1 MNLKNKVLALGILC
15 ALGLP
20 QAAGAEG
27 FAINEWSA
35 EGVAMGGARM
45 FAEGDA
51 ANVAYNPASI
61 TKVDGEAFK
70 VSATYLSPHGEYDLY
85 DKNGDFLESGH
96 NRVHFGFAPGTY
108 YVKKLN
114 DKDWFG
120 IGAFS
125 RFAMVSE
132 FERNSQVST
141 NAFVSRLDGVSVTP
155 TFAHKFDDKWSAAV
169 GAEINYVRLTME
181 KNAAWNPIERE
192 ALMPTHTKG
201 ESYALG
207 WNAAA
212 NYAFDDKNEIG
223 VVYRSRIK
231 HSMEADFNAY
241 DVVNSNTNQ
250 YLGNFSGDAYGEVT
264 LPDSWHIG
272 YNHKF
277 NDKTR
282 VELNAVRTN
291 WSTYDALNINVSGT
305 RLPNFDKVHASPK
318 NWEDGWRYAIGVE
331 HKLSDKYTV
340 MAGFA
345 YDESS
350 IPYDGGDFM
359 VPTGNRKTY
368 SIGARYNDKDQTLAI
383 ALGWMDVGDLQFKF
397 RGGDYNS
404 ATDGRAHT
412 HDSYTKIIGISYQRN
427 F

>member
-70 VSATYLSPHGEYDLY
+70 VSATYISPHGEYDLY
-85 DKNGDFLESGH
+85 NKNGDVIDSGT

-114 DKDWFG
+114 NKDWFG

-132 FERNSQVST
+132 FERDSDVST
-141 NAFVSRLDGVSVTP
+141 NAFLSRLNGVSVTP

-169 GAEINYVRLTME
+169 GAEINYVGLTME
-181 KNAAWNPIERE
+181 KNAMLNP
-192 ALMPTHTKG
+192 AVPTHTKG

-241 DVVNSNTNQ
+241 NMPVIGSNGLPT
-250 YLGNFSGDAYGEVT
+250 GKFIDISGDAYGEVT
-264 LPDSWHIG
+264 LPESWHIG
-272 YNHKF
+272 YSHKF

-282 VELNAVRTN
+282 VELNAVRTG
-291 WSTYDALNINVSGT
+291 WDTYENLNIMVSGT
-305 RLPNFDKVHASPK
+305 GNAMFDKMHESPK

-350 IPYDGGDFM
+350 IPYDGGDFI
-359 VPTGNRKTY
+359 VPTGNRRTY
-368 SIGARYNDKDQTLAI
+368 SIGARYNDKDQTLAL
-383 ALGWMDVGDLQFKF
+383 ALGWMDVGDLNFAF
-397 RGGDYNS
+397 RDSSGIN
-404 ATDGRAHT
+404 GRAHT
-412 HDSYTKIIGISYQRN
+412 HDSFTKIIGISYQRN

>member
-70 VSATYLSPHGEYDLY
+70 VSATYLSPHGDYDLY
-85 DKNGDFLESGH
+85 DGNDVIESGH

-132 FERNSQVST
+132 FERNSHVST

-155 TFAHKFDDKWSAAV
+155 TFAHKFDDKWSAAI
-169 GAEINYVRLTME
+169 GAEVNYVRLTME
-181 KNAAWNPIERE
+181 KNIAYDPINK
-192 ALMPTHTKG
+192 MGVGPTHTKG

-212 NYAFDDKNEIG
+212 NYAFDEKNEIG

-231 HSMEADFNAY
+231 HSMEADFKGYAIPGIGN
-241 DVVNSNTNQ
+241 VN
-250 YLGNFSGDAYGEVT
+250 GDAYGEVT
-264 LPDSWHIG
+264 LPESWHIG
-272 YNHKF
+272 YSHKF

-282 VELNAVRTN
+282 VELNAVRTG
-291 WSTYDALNINVSGT
+291 WDTYKNLDIMISDTGKIDGLVNN
-305 RLPNFDKVHASPK
+305 PK

-331 HKLSDKYTV
+331 HKLSDKYTL

-350 IPYDGGDFM
+350 IPYNGGDFM

-368 SIGARYNDKDQTLAI
+368 SIGARYNDKDQTVAL
-383 ALGWMDVGDLQFKF
+383 ALGWMDVGDLRFAF
-397 RGGDYNS
+397 NDS
-404 ATDGRAHT
+404 TDEVKPQGRHAHT
-412 HDSYTKIIGISYQRN
+412 HDSFTKIIGISYQRN

>member
-85 DKNGDFLESGH
+85 DKDGNFVESGH

-132 FERNSQVST
+132 FERNSAVST
-141 NAFVSRLDGVSVTP
+141 NAFVSRLDGVSITP

-181 KNAAWNPIERE
+181 KNTAYMNG
-192 ALMPTHTKG
+192 MGVGPTHTKG

-231 HSMEADFNAY
+231 HSMEADFKGYSIPGFGN
-241 DVVNSNTNQ
+241 VN
-250 YLGNFSGDAYGEVT
+250 GDAYGEVT
-264 LPDSWHIG
+264 LPESWHIG

-277 NDKTR
+277 DDKTR
-282 VELNAVRTN
+282 VELNAVRTG
-291 WSTYDALNINVSGT
+291 WDTYKNLDIMISDTGKIDGLVS
-305 RLPNFDKVHASPK
+305 NPK

-350 IPYDGGDFM
+350 IPYNGGDFM

-368 SIGARYNDKDQTLAI
+368 SIGARYNDKDQTVAL

-397 RGGDYNS
+397 RSEGDTVANGGH
-404 ATDGRAHT
+404 AHT
-412 HDSYTKIIGISYQRN
+412 HDSFTKIIGISYQRN

>member
-85 DKNGDFLESGH
+85 KDNIHENGH

-132 FERNSQVST
+132 FERNEIVST
-141 NAFVSRLDGVSVTP
+141 NAFVSRLDGVSITP

-181 KNAAWNPIERE
+181 KNTAYMNG
-192 ALMPTHTKG
+192 MGVGPTHTKG

-231 HSMEADFNAY
+231 HSMEADFKGYSIPNIGN
-241 DVVNSNTNQ
+241 VN
-250 YLGNFSGDAYGEVT
+250 GDAYGEVT
-264 LPDSWHIG
+264 LPESWHIG
-272 YNHKF
+272 YSHKF

-282 VELNAVRTN
+282 VELNAVRTG
-291 WSTYDALNINVSGT
+291 WDTYKNLDIMISDTGKIDELVS
-305 RLPNFDKVHASPK
+305 NPK

>member
-70 VSATYLSPHGEYDLY
+70 VSATYISPHGEYDLY
-85 DKNGDFLESGH
+85 GENDKLLESGH

-155 TFAHKFDDKWSAAV
+155 TFAHKFDDKWSAAI

-181 KNAAWNPIERE
+181 KNTAYMNG
-192 ALMPTHTKG
+192 MGVGPTHTKG

-241 DVVNSNTNQ
+241 NMTTPYGTIDI
-250 YLGNFSGDAYGEVT
+250 SGDAYGEVT
-264 LPDSWHIG
+264 LPESWHIG
-272 YNHKF
+272 YSHKF

-282 VELNAVRTN
+282 VELNAVRTG
-291 WSTYDALNINVSGT
+291 WDTYKNLDITLSNTTDGLLDRTLKN
-305 RLPNFDKVHASPK
+305 PK

-331 HKLSDKYTV
+331 HKLSDKYTL

-368 SIGARYNDKDQTLAI
+368 SIGARYNDKDQTVAL
-383 ALGWMDVGDLQFKF
+383 ALGWMDVGDLRFAF
-397 RGGDYNS
+397 RDSGGVN
-404 ATDGRAHT
+404 GHAHT
-412 HDSYTKIIGISYQRN
+412 HDSFTKIIGISYQRN

>member
-70 VSATYLSPHGEYDLY
+70 VSATYISPHGEYDLY
-85 DKNGDFLESGH
+85 DADGTKLDSGT

-132 FERNSQVST
+132 FERDSDVST
-141 NAFVSRLDGVSVTP
+141 NAFLSRLNGVSVTP

-169 GAEINYVRLTME
+169 GAEINYVGLTME
-181 KNAAWNPIERE
+181 KNAMPGPSV
-192 ALMPTHTKG
+192 PTHTKG

-231 HSMEADFNAY
+231 HSMEADFHAY
-241 DVVNSNTNQ
+241 NGPVT
-250 YLGNFSGDAYGEVT
+250 LSGDAYGEVT
-264 LPDSWHIG
+264 LPESWHIG
-272 YNHKF
+272 YSHKF

-282 VELNAVRTN
+282 VELNAVRTG
-291 WSTYDALNINVSGT
+291 WDTYKNLNIMLSNVGYG
-305 RLPNFDKVHASPK
+305 FDGPQNNPK
-318 NWEDGWRYAIGVE
+318 NWEDGWRYAIGIE

-340 MAGFA
+340 MAGYA

-350 IPYDGGDFM
+350 IPYHGGDFM
-359 VPTGNRKTY
+359 VPTGNRRTY
-368 SIGARYNDKDQTLAI
+368 SIGARYNDKDQTVAL
-383 ALGWMDVGDLQFKF
+383 ALGWMDVGDLRFAF
-397 RGGDYNS
+397 
-404 ATDGRAHT
+404 TDAADKDGYKGRHAHT
-412 HDSYTKIIGISYQRN
+412 HDSFTKIIGISYQRN

>member
-1 MNLKNKVLALGILC
+1 MKVKNKLIAMGVLC
-15 ALGLP
+15 ALSVP
-20 QAAGAEG
+20 QLAGAEG

-70 VSATYLSPHGEYDLY
+70 VSLTYISPHGEYDLY
-85 DKNGDFLESGH
+85 KENLHENGN

-108 YVKKLN
+108 YVKKIN

-132 FERNSQVST
+132 FERNSAVST
-141 NAFVSRLDGVSVTP
+141 NAFLSRLNGVSVTP
-155 TFAHKFDDKWSAAV
+155 VLAHKFDDKWSAAV
-169 GAEINYVRLTME
+169 GAEINYVGLTME
-181 KNAAWNPIERE
+181 KN
-192 ALMPTHTKG
+192 LMMGAPTHTKG

-241 DVVNSNTNQ
+241 
-250 YLGNFSGDAYGEVT
+250 NFMGKDWSGDAYGEVT
-264 LPDSWHIG
+264 LPESWHIG
-272 YNHKF
+272 YSHKF
-277 NDKTR
+277 NDRTR
-282 VELNAVRTN
+282 VELNAVRTG
-291 WSTYDALNINVSGT
+291 WDTYKNLDIMLSNVGYP
-305 RLPNFDKVHASPK
+305 LDGPQPNAK
-318 NWEDGWRYAIGVE
+318 NWEDGWRYAIGIE

-340 MAGFA
+340 MAGYA

-350 IPYDGGDFM
+350 IPYNGGDFM
-359 VPTGNRKTY
+359 VPTGNRRTY
-368 SIGARYNDKDQTLAI
+368 SIGARYNDKDQTLAL
-383 ALGWMDVGDLQFKF
+383 ALGWMDVGDLRFAF
-397 RGGDYNS
+397 RENNDIKGH
-404 ATDGRAHT
+404 AHT
-412 HDSYTKIIGISYQRN
+412 HDSFTKIIGISYQRN

>member
-1 MNLKNKVLALGILC
+1 MRLKNKIIAFGVLC
-15 ALGLP
+15 ALCVP
-20 QAAGAEG
+20 QLAGAEG

-70 VSATYLSPHGEYDLY
+70 VSATYISPHGEYDLY
-85 DKNGDFLESGH
+85 KNDGTHENDT

-132 FERNSQVST
+132 FERDSAVST
-141 NAFVSRLDGVSVTP
+141 NAFLSRLNGVSVTP
-155 TFAHKFDDKWSAAV
+155 TFAHKFDNKWSAAV
-169 GAEINYVRLTME
+169 GAEINYVGLTME
-181 KNAAWNPIERE
+181 KNAMLNP
-192 ALMPTHTKG
+192 AVPTHTKG

-241 DVVNSNTNQ
+241 
-250 YLGNFSGDAYGEVT
+250 NFMGTGKTVSGDAYGEVT
-264 LPDSWHIG
+264 LPESWHIG
-272 YNHKF
+272 YSHKF

-282 VELNAVRTN
+282 IELNAVRTG
-291 WSTYDALNINVSGT
+291 WDTYKNLDITLSNTTGGLLDRTLKN
-305 RLPNFDKVHASPK
+305 PK

-331 HKLSDKYTV
+331 HKLSDKYTL

-368 SIGARYNDKDQTLAI
+368 SIGARYNDKDQTVAL
-383 ALGWMDVGDLQFKF
+383 ALGWMDVGDLRFAF
-397 RGGDYNS
+397 RDSGGVN
-404 ATDGRAHT
+404 GHAHT
-412 HDSYTKIIGISYQRN
+412 HDSFTKIIGISYQRN

>member
-1 MNLKNKVLALGILC
+1 MRLKNKIIAFGVLC

-70 VSATYLSPHGEYDLY
+70 VSATYLSPHGDYDLY
-85 DKNGDFLESGH
+85 DGNDVIESGH

-132 FERNSQVST
+132 FERNSHVST

-155 TFAHKFDDKWSAAV
+155 TFAHKFDDKWSAAI
-169 GAEINYVRLTME
+169 GAEVNYVRLTME
-181 KNAAWNPIERE
+181 KNIAYDPINK
-192 ALMPTHTKG
+192 MGVGPTHTKG

-223 VVYRSRIK
+223 VLYRSRIK

-241 DVVNSNTNQ
+241 NVGGVLN
-250 YLGNFSGDAYGEVT
+250 LSGDAYGEVT
-264 LPDSWHIG
+264 LPESWHIG
-272 YNHKF
+272 YSHKF

-282 VELNAVRTN
+282 VELNAVRTG
-291 WSTYDALNINVSGT
+291 WSTYDSLDITLSGVGGG
-305 RLPNFDKVHASPK
+305 LDGLHSNPK

-331 HKLSDKYTV
+331 HKLSDKYTL

-383 ALGWMDVGDLQFKF
+383 ALGWMDVGDLRFAF
-397 RGGDYNS
+397 NDS
-404 ATDGRAHT
+404 TDEVQPQGRHAHT
-412 HDSYTKIIGISYQRN
+412 HDSFTKIIGISYQRN

>member
-20 QAAGAEG
+20 KAAGAEG

-70 VSATYLSPHGEYDLY
+70 VSATYLSPHGDYDLY
-85 DKNGDFLESGH
+85 DGNDVIESGH

-155 TFAHKFDDKWSAAV
+155 TFAHKFDDKWSAAI
-169 GAEINYVRLTME
+169 GAEVNYVRLTME
-181 KNAAWNPIERE
+181 KNMAY
-192 ALMPTHTKG
+192 MKGMGVGPTHTKG

-231 HSMEADFNAY
+231 HSMEADFKGYSIPNIGN
-241 DVVNSNTNQ
+241 VN
-250 YLGNFSGDAYGEVT
+250 GDAYGEVT
-264 LPDSWHIG
+264 LPESWHIG
-272 YNHKF
+272 YSHKF

-282 VELNAVRTN
+282 VELNAVRTG
-291 WSTYDALNINVSGT
+291 WDTYKNLDIMISDTGKIDGLVNN
-305 RLPNFDKVHASPK
+305 PK

-331 HKLSDKYTV
+331 HKLSDKYTL

-368 SIGARYNDKDQTLAI
+368 SIGARYNDKDQTVAL
-383 ALGWMDVGDLQFKF
+383 ALGWMDVGDLRFAF
-397 RGGDYNS
+397 NDS
-404 ATDGRAHT
+404 TDEVKPQGRHAHT
-412 HDSYTKIIGISYQRN
+412 HDSFTKIIGISYQRN

>member
-1 MNLKNKVLALGILC
+1 MRLKNKIIAFGVLC
-15 ALGLP
+15 ALCVP
-20 QAAGAEG
+20 QLAGAEG

-70 VSATYLSPHGEYDLY
+70 VSATYISPHGEYDLY
-85 DKNGDFLESGH
+85 KNDGTHENDT

-132 FERNSQVST
+132 FVRDSAVST
-141 NAFVSRLDGVSVTP
+141 NAFLSRLNGVGVTP
-155 TFAHKFDDKWSAAV
+155 TFAHKFDNKWSAAV
-169 GAEINYVRLTME
+169 GAEINYVGLTME
-181 KNAAWNPIERE
+181 KNAMLNP
-192 ALMPTHTKG
+192 AVPTHTKG

-241 DVVNSNTNQ
+241 
-250 YLGNFSGDAYGEVT
+250 NFMGTGKTVSGDAYGEVT
-264 LPDSWHIG
+264 LPESWHIG
-272 YNHKF
+272 YSHKF

-282 VELNAVRTN
+282 IELNAVRTG
-291 WSTYDALNINVSGT
+291 WDTYKNLDITLSNTTGGLLDRTLKN
-305 RLPNFDKVHASPK
+305 PK

-331 HKLSDKYTV
+331 HKLSDKYTL

-368 SIGARYNDKDQTLAI
+368 SIGARYNDKDQTVAL
-383 ALGWMDVGDLQFKF
+383 ALGWMDVGDLRFAF
-397 RGGDYNS
+397 RDSGGVN
-404 ATDGRAHT
+404 GHAHT
-412 HDSYTKIIGISYQRN
+412 HDSFTKIIGISYQRN

>member
-1 MNLKNKVLALGILC
+1 MNLKNKVLALVILC

-70 VSATYLSPHGEYDLY
+70 VSATYLSPHGDYDLY
-85 DKNGDFLESGH
+85 DGNDVIESGH

-108 YVKKLN
+108 YVKKIN

-155 TFAHKFDDKWSAAV
+155 TFAHKFDDKWSAAI
-169 GAEINYVRLTME
+169 GAEVNYVRLTME
-181 KNAAWNPIERE
+181 KNIAYDPINK
-192 ALMPTHTKG
+192 MGVGPTHTKG

-223 VVYRSRIK
+223 IVYRSRIK
-231 HSMEADFNAY
+231 HSMEADFNGY
-241 DVVNSNTNQ
+241 TNSL
-250 YLGNFSGDAYGEVT
+250 LGRDFSGDAYGEVT
-264 LPDSWHIG
+264 LPESWHIG
-272 YNHKF
+272 YSHKF
-277 NDKTR
+277 NDRTR
-282 VELNAVRTN
+282 VELNAVRTG
-291 WSTYDALNINVSGT
+291 WDTYDALNITTPMGVS
-305 RLPNFDKVHASPK
+305 ASPK

-350 IPYDGGDFM
+350 IPYNGGDFM
-359 VPTGNRKTY
+359 VPTGNRRTY
-368 SIGARYNDKDQTLAI
+368 SIGARYNDEKQTVAL
-383 ALGWMDVGDLQFKF
+383 ALGWMDVGDLRFKF
-397 RGGDYNS
+397 RDSDPNQIGND
-404 ATDGRAHT
+404 DRHAHT
-412 HDSYTKIIGISYQRN
+412 LDSFTKIIGISYQRN

>member
-15 ALGLP
+15 ALSLP

-85 DKNGDFLESGH
+85 GENDKLLESGH
-96 NRVHFGFAPGTY
+96 NRVHFGFAPGSY

-132 FERNSQVST
+132 FERNSAVST

-155 TFAHKFDDKWSAAV
+155 TFAHKFDDKWSAAI

-181 KNAAWNPIERE
+181 KNTAYMNG
-192 ALMPTHTKG
+192 MGVGPTHTKG

-241 DVVNSNTNQ
+241 NITNI
-250 YLGNFSGDAYGEVT
+250 GNRNGDAYGEVT

-305 RLPNFDKVHASPK
+305 GVPSFDRVHASPK

-331 HKLSDKYTV
+331 HKLSDKYTL

-383 ALGWMDVGDLQFKF
+383 ALGWMDVGDLRFAF
-397 RGGDYNS
+397 NDS
-404 ATDGRAHT
+404 TDEVKPQGRHAHT
-412 HDSYTKIIGISYQRN
+412 HDSFTKIIGISYQRN

>member
-1 MNLKNKVLALGILC
+1 MNLKNKVLALCILC

-20 QAAGAEG
+20 KAAGAEG

-85 DKNGDFLESGH
+85 DAADTLIESGT

-155 TFAHKFDDKWSAAV
+155 TFAHKFDDKWSAAI
-169 GAEINYVRLTME
+169 GAEVNYVRLTME
-181 KNAAWNPIERE
+181 KNMAY
-192 ALMPTHTKG
+192 MKGMGVGPTHTKG

-231 HSMEADFNAY
+231 HSMEADFKGYSIPNIGN
-241 DVVNSNTNQ
+241 VN
-250 YLGNFSGDAYGEVT
+250 GDAYGEVT
-264 LPDSWHIG
+264 LPESWHIG
-272 YNHKF
+272 YSHKF

-282 VELNAVRTN
+282 VELNAVRTG
-291 WSTYDALNINVSGT
+291 WDTYKNLDIMLSGT
-305 RLPNFDKVHASPK
+305 GGMDGLVSNPK
-318 NWEDGWRYAIGVE
+318 NWEDGWRYAIGIE
-331 HKLSDKYTV
+331 HKLSDKYTL

-383 ALGWMDVGDLQFKF
+383 ALGWMDVGDLRFAF
-397 RGGDYNS
+397 NDS
-404 ATDGRAHT
+404 TDEVQPQGRHAHT

>member
-70 VSATYLSPHGEYDLY
+70 VSATYISPHGEYDLY
-85 DKNGDFLESGH
+85 KDDGKHYSGT

-132 FERNSQVST
+132 FERNSAVST
-141 NAFVSRLDGVSVTP
+141 NAFLSRLNGVSVTP

-169 GAEINYVRLTME
+169 GAEINYVGLTME
-181 KNAAWNPIERE
+181 KNLILDA
-192 ALMPTHTKG
+192 PTHTKG

-223 VVYRSRIK
+223 IVYRSRIK

-241 DVVNSNTNQ
+241 
-250 YLGNFSGDAYGEVT
+250 NFMGTGKTVSGDAYGEVT
-264 LPDSWHIG
+264 LPESWHIG
-272 YNHKF
+272 YSHKF

-282 VELNAVRTN
+282 VELNAVRTG
-291 WSTYDALNINVSGT
+291 WDTYDALNITTPIGVSK
-305 RLPNFDKVHASPK
+305 NPK

-331 HKLSDKYTV
+331 HKLSDKYTL

-359 VPTGNRKTY
+359 VPTGDRKTY

-383 ALGWMDVGDLQFKF
+383 ALGWMDVGDLRFGF
-397 RGGDYNS
+397 RENNQITGH
-404 ATDGRAHT
+404 AHT

>member
-1 MNLKNKVLALGILC
+1 MRLKNKLIALGVLC
-15 ALGLP
+15 ALSLP
-20 QAAGAEG
+20 QAADAEG

-70 VSATYLSPHGEYDLY
+70 VSLTYISPHGEYDLY
-85 DKNGDFLESGH
+85 DTNGGFVESGK

-114 DKDWFG
+114 EKDWFG

-132 FERNSQVST
+132 FERDSAVST
-141 NAFVSRLDGVSVTP
+141 NAFLSRLNGLSVTP

-169 GAEINYVRLTME
+169 GAEINYVGLTME
-181 KNAAWNPIERE
+181 KNAMLNP
-192 ALMPTHTKG
+192 ATVPTHTKG

-241 DVVNSNTNQ
+241 NPAGTI
-250 YLGNFSGDAYGEVT
+250 SGDAYGEVT
-264 LPDSWHIG
+264 LPESWHIG
-272 YNHKF
+272 YSHKF

-282 VELNAVRTN
+282 VELNAVRTG
-291 WSTYDALNINVSGT
+291 WDTYKNLDIMISGT
-305 RLPNFDKVHASPK
+305 GVMDQLVENPK
-318 NWEDGWRYAIGVE
+318 NWEDGWRYAIGIE
-331 HKLSDKYTV
+331 HKLSDKYTL
-340 MAGFA
+340 MAGYA

-359 VPTGNRKTY
+359 VPTGDRRTY
-368 SIGARYNDKDQTLAI
+368 SIGARYNDKDQTLAL
-383 ALGWMDVGDLQFKF
+383 ALGWMDVGNLDFKF
-397 RGGDYNS
+397 RGAGE
-404 ATDGRAHT
+404 ADGGHAHT
-412 HDSYTKIIGISYQRN
+412 HDSFTKIIGVSYQRN

>member
-15 ALGLP
+15 TLGLP

-70 VSATYLSPHGEYDLY
+70 ISATYLSPHGEYDLY
-85 DKNGDFLESGH
+85 KFDDGTHYSGT

-132 FERNSQVST
+132 FERNSRVST

-181 KNAAWNPIERE
+181 KNSVWNPIERE

-207 WNAAA
+207 WNAAV
-212 NYAFDDKNEIG
+212 NYAFDDKNEMG

-241 DVVNSNTNQ
+241 NMTTPYGTIDI
-250 YLGNFSGDAYGEVT
+250 SGDAYGEVT
-264 LPDSWHIG
+264 LPESWHIG
-272 YNHKF
+272 YSHKF

-282 VELNAVRTN
+282 VELNAVRTG
-291 WSTYDALNINVSGT
+291 WSTYDSLDITLSGVGGG
-305 RLPNFDKVHASPK
+305 LDGLHSNPK

-331 HKLSDKYTV
+331 HKLSDKYTL

-383 ALGWMDVGDLQFKF
+383 ALSWMDVGDLSFAF
-397 RGGDYNS
+397 REGENITGH
-404 ATDGRAHT
+404 AHT
-412 HDSYTKIIGISYQRN
+412 HDSFTKIIGISYQRN

>member
-20 QAAGAEG
+20 QAAEAEG

-70 VSATYLSPHGEYDLY
+70 VSATYISPHGEYDLY
-85 DKNGDFLESGH
+85 DADGTKLDSGT

-132 FERNSQVST
+132 FERDSDVST
-141 NAFVSRLDGVSVTP
+141 NAFLSRLNGVSVTP

-169 GAEINYVRLTME
+169 GAEINYVGLTME
-181 KNAAWNPIERE
+181 KNAMPGPSV
-192 ALMPTHTKG
+192 PTHTKG

-231 HSMEADFNAY
+231 HSMEADFHAY
-241 DVVNSNTNQ
+241 NGPVT
-250 YLGNFSGDAYGEVT
+250 LSGDAYGEVT
-264 LPDSWHIG
+264 LPESWHIG
-272 YNHKF
+272 YSHKF

-282 VELNAVRTN
+282 VELNAVRTG
-291 WSTYDALNINVSGT
+291 WDTYKNLNIMLSNVGYG
-305 RLPNFDKVHASPK
+305 FDGPQNNPK
-318 NWEDGWRYAIGVE
+318 NWEDGWRYAIGIE

-340 MAGFA
+340 MAGYA

-350 IPYDGGDFM
+350 IPYHGGDFM
-359 VPTGNRKTY
+359 VPTGNRRTY
-368 SIGARYNDKDQTLAI
+368 SIGARYNDKDQTVAL
-383 ALGWMDVGDLQFKF
+383 ALGWMDVGDLRFAF
-397 RGGDYNS
+397 
-404 ATDGRAHT
+404 TDAADKDGYKGRHAHT
-412 HDSYTKIIGISYQRN
+412 HDSFTKIIGISYQRN